1 MKKQFFLLLALVA
14 SATMT
19 HAAVVNGTCGDNLT
33 WSLNTKDS
41 TLTIEGR
48 GEMANY
54 DNESSTP
61 WYEYRSY
68 VATLNLPEGLSSIG
82 NNAFN
87 GCSNLA
93 YVEVPND
100 VINIGNYAFSFCS
113 NLKSIHISN
122 SVTNIGSFT
131 FNTCE
136 KLTSIDI
143 PNSVISIGSCAFY
156 DCRYLNSVTIG
167 NGTTSIGEHIFVL
180 CSRLESVTIGN
191 GITSIG
197 NAAFEYCSSLISLTI
212 LATTPPSGGAGS
224 GIDAG
229 KCTLYVPAE
238 AVEAY
243 SNAIWWEDFKQ
254 IKAIGDG
261 LYTVN
266 FMDWNNQLIARRF
279 VESGKA
285 AIAPN
290 APTREGYTFI
300 GWDKDF
306 SNVTSDLIVTALY
319 KEWTPANYN
328 FLFLNGTDNS
338 LIGSRQV
345 DFTLPSP
352 PDVAGFTFSKWF
364 VVAGEFENQIIF
376 IAVYEYTGVPTVLP
390 AEVPVSGTTQK
401 LIREG
406 NVYILT
412 DDSRTYNVT
421 GQKVR

>member
-41 TLTIEGR
+41 TLTIEGS
-48 GEMANY
+48 GEMTNY
-54 DNESSTP
+54 DSWNQIAP
-61 WYEYRSY
+61 WYDYRLY
-68 VATLNLPEGLSSIG
+68 VATLNLPEGLSH
-82 NNAFN
+82 
-87 GCSNLA
+87 
-93 YVEVPND
+93 
-100 VINIGNYAFSFCS
+100 IGNYAMYDCR
-113 NLKSIHISN
+113 NLTSLTIPN
-122 SVTNIGSFT
+122 SVTNIGDRAFQGCSKLPYLTLPTSIKNIGTGVFAECT
-131 FNTCE
+131 H
-136 KLTSIDI
+136 LTSIEI
-143 PNSVISIGSCAFY
+143 PNGVTSIGQNAFVQ
-156 DCRYLNSVTIG
+156 CFSMNSVTIG
-167 NGTTSIGEHIFVL
+167 NGIQSIEN
-180 CSRLESVTIGN
+180 S
-191 GITSIG
+191 
-197 NAAFEYCSSLISLTI
+197 AFAYCDGLTSLTI
-212 LATTPPSGGAGS
+212 LATTPPSGGPGS

-238 AVEAY
+238 AVETY

-261 LYTVN
+261 IYTVN
-266 FMDWNNQLIARRF
+266 FMDWKNQLIARRF

-285 AIAPN
+285 AIAPT

-306 SNVTSDLIVTALY
+306 SNVTSDLTVTALY

-376 IAVYEYTGVPTVLP
+376 IAVYEYSGVPTVLP

-401 LIREG
+401 LIKEG